1 MSIINQMLQKLEQRR
16 GGRDASLPDG
26 VRAVAA
32 TIPKSRR
39 RILLL
44 AASSALL
51 LAGGGYYAWVG
62 QQETKPV
69 KSVAVAGKMPGAQP
83 QPPAAQPQPPAAA
96 TEMGVEEKLP
106 LIAALDPVPD
116 EPAKPAAQSA
126 PGKKKRVPDSG
137 IASGGPATQSDDFPA
152 GTAPGKPSRESVGKI
167 RVARESELAVKSVT
181 PQQQALYNYQK
192 ALSWLQQGRI
202 AEARN
207 ALEEALRLD
216 PYHLAARQALA
227 GLLVELRQLTQA
239 EVILQEG
246 LGLNAEQYGFAMALA
261 RLQVER
267 GDTRSALE
275 TLYRSLPHAISNAGY
290 QAFLAA
296 ILQRTEQHKA
306 AIDHYQAALR
316 LAPSG
321 TWQMGLG
328 ISLQSENRLPEAQEA
343 FRLAKSS
350 NELSTELLAF
360 VDQRLRMV
368 KKLQSQQSTAPVP

>member
-39 RILLL
+39 RPLLL
-44 AASSALL
+44 AMLAAFL

-62 QQETKPV
+62 QQEAKPV
-69 KSVAVAGKMPGAQP
+69 KSVAVAGKVPGAVPQP
-83 QPPAAQPQPPAAA
+83 QPSADAAKMEA
-96 TEMGVEEKLP
+96 EEKLP
-106 LIAALDPVPD
+106 LVAALDTVP
-116 EPAKPAAQSA
+116 EELAKAAVQPT
-126 PGKKKRVPDSG
+126 PGKKKRVPTSG
-137 IASGGPATQSDDFPA
+137 TAGGGPATPSEDIPA
-152 GTAPGKPSRESVGKI
+152 EAAPRKPSRESAGKI
-167 RVARESELAVKSVT
+167 RVVRESELAVKSVT

-192 ALSWLQQGRI
+192 GLSWLQQGRI

-239 EVILQEG
+239 EVVLQEG

-275 TLYRSLPHAISNAGY
+275 TLSRSLPHATANAGY
-290 QAFLAA
+290 RAFYAA
-296 ILQRTEQHKA
+296 ILQRTDQHKA
-306 AIDHYQAALR
+306 AIEHYQAALR

-328 ISLQSENRLPEAQEA
+328 ISLQTENRLPEALEA
-343 FRLAKSS
+343 FRLSKSS
-350 NELSTELLAF
+350 NELSADLLAF
-360 VDQRLRMV
+360 VEQRLRLV
-368 KKLQSQQSTAPVP
+368 RKLQMQQTGEGKQEGTR

>member
-16 GGRDASLPDG
+16 SGREASLPDG

-32 TIPKSRR
+32 AAPKAGRR
-39 RILLL
+39 LLLIAL
-44 AASSALL
+44 AASLA
-51 LAGGGYYAWVG
+51 LAGGGYYGWEW
-62 QQETKPV
+62 QQQRAKPV
-69 KSVAVAGKMPGAQP
+69 KSVAVVGKMPGVQP
-83 QPPAAQPQPPAAA
+83 KQPETAASANKGA
-96 TEMGVEEKLP
+96 EEKLP
-106 LIAALDPVPD
+106 LIAVLDPPL
-116 EPAKPAAQSA
+116 EELAEAAQKA
-126 PGKKKRVPDSG
+126 KKRAAPKVSAEESTRSAEDAP
-137 IASGGPATQSDDFPA
+137 ASA
-152 GTAPGKPSRESVGKI
+152 APRKPSRESAGKI
-167 RVARESELAVKSVT
+167 RTARENELAVKSVT
-181 PQQQALYNYQK
+181 PQQQALFNYQK

-216 PYHLAARQALA
+216 PHHLAARQALA
-227 GLLVELRQLTQA
+227 GMLVEQRQLTQA
-239 EVILQEG
+239 EVVLQEG

-267 GDTRSALE
+267 GDTRAALD
-275 TLYRSLPHAISNAGY
+275 TLYRSLPHAAANAGY

-296 ILQRTEQHKA
+296 ILQRTEQHQS
-306 AIDHYQAALR
+306 AIEHYQNALR

-328 ISLQSENRLPEAQEA
+328 ISLQAENRLPEAQEA

-350 NELSTELLAF
+350 NELSNELLAF

-368 KKLQSQQSTAPVP
+368 KKLQAQQPDKSDPK